1 MKYVI
6 DCFRSWNLLRIN
18 RRRLLKSPKKT
29 PLGFVMKGPSY
40 LFQENWEV
48 EEIKLFRKLLSQ
60 SQRFINVGANVGL
73 YVLLARQSGLP
84 VTALEPVPQ
93 TVQFLL
99 QNLEINS
106 LSDQVTVIPAA
117 VGNVAGVE
125 TIYGV
130 GTAAS
135 LLKDWG
141 NNPESLMQRV
151 PVVCLDDVIKMP
163 SKNEQLLILLDVEGY
178 EYKALL
184 GAKKLIAARP
194 HPIWIVEVI
203 LAETGSAQ
211 NGSANEIFSMF
222 AKAGYSAKCVDAFMT
237 DTDGPVQ
244 GVTNYVFFNNEQSIK
259 KVS

>member
-1 MKYVI
+1 M
-6 DCFRSWNLLRIN
+6 F
-18 RRRLLKSPKKT
+18 
-29 PLGFVMKGPSY
+29 GFTSY
-40 LFQENWEV
+40 HSLQN
-48 EEIKLFRKLLSQ
+48 
-60 SQRFINVGANVGL
+60 
-73 YVLLARQSGLP
+73 GLP
-84 VTALEPVPQ
+84 INSLDAVPQ

-117 VGNVAGVE
+117 AGNAAGVD

-135 LLKDWG
+135 LMKDWG
-141 NNPESLMQRV
+141 NNPKSLRQRV

-163 SKNEQLLILLDVEGY
+163 NKNEQLLILIDVEGY

-184 GAKKLIAARP
+184 GAKKLIASRP
-194 HPIWIVEVI
+194 RPIWIVETI
-203 LAETGSAQ
+203 SAETGAAQ

-222 AKAGYSAKCVDAFMT
+222 AKAGYSAKCIDPFMT

-244 GVTNYVFFNNEQSIK
+244 GVTNYVFFNKEQSIEK
-259 KVS
+259 II

>member
-18 RRRLLKSPKKT
+18 RRRLLKAPKKT
-29 PLGFVMKGPSY
+29 PLGFLMKGPSY
-40 LFQENWEV
+40 LFQETWEV
-48 EEIKLFRKLLSQ
+48 EEIKLFRKLLLK

-73 YVLLARQSGLP
+73 YVLLARQNGLP

-99 QNLEINS
+99 QNLEINA

-117 VGNVAGVE
+117 VGDVAGIE

-135 LLKDWG
+135 LLKNWG
-141 NNPESLMQRV
+141 NNPKSLSQRV

-163 SKNEQLLILLDVEGY
+163 SQNEQLLILLDVEGS
-178 EYKALL
+178 EYNALL
-184 GAKKLIAARP
+184 GSKKLIASRP
-194 HPIWIVEVI
+194 RPIWIIEI
-203 LAETGSAQ
+203 ISAETGVAQ
-211 NGSANEIFSMF
+211 NDSANEIFSMF
-222 AKAGYSAKCVDAFMT
+222 GKAGYSAKCIDTFMT

-244 GVTNYVFFNNEQSIK
+244 GITNYVFFSKKQSIENII
-259 KVS
+259 

>member
-6 DCFRSWNLLRIN
+6 DCFRSWNLIRIN
-18 RRRLLKSPKKT
+18 RRRLLKAPKKT
-29 PLGFVMKGPSY
+29 PLGFLMKGPSY

-48 EEIKLFRKLLSQ
+48 EEIKLLRKLLPQ

-203 LAETGSAQ
+203 LAETGSA
-211 NGSANEIFSMF
+211 NEIFSIF

>member
-1 MKYVI
+1 
-6 DCFRSWNLLRIN
+6 
-18 RRRLLKSPKKT
+18 
-29 PLGFVMKGPSY
+29 MKGPSY
-40 LFQENWEV
+40 LFHENWKV

-73 YVLLARQSGLP
+73 YVLLARQGGLP

-99 QNLEINS
+99 QNLEMNS

-117 VGNVAGVE
+117 VGNAAGVE

>member
-6 DCFRSWNLLRIN
+6 DCFRSWNLIRIN
-18 RRRLLKSPKKT
+18 RRRLLKAPKKT
-29 PLGFVMKGPSY
+29 PLGFLMKGPSY

-48 EEIKLFRKLLSQ
+48 EEIKLFRKLVSQ

-73 YVLLARQSGLP
+73 YVLLARQNGLP

-117 VGNVAGVE
+117 VGNAAGVE
-125 TIYGV
+125 TIYGL

-135 LLKDWG
+135 LMKDWG
-141 NNPESLMQRV
+141 NNPDSLRQRV

-163 SKNEQLLILLDVEGY
+163 NKNEQLLILLDVEGY
-178 EYKALL
+178 EHKALL
-184 GAKKLIAARP
+184 GAKKLIASRP
-194 HPIWIVEVI
+194 RPIWIVEI
-203 LAETGSAQ
+203 ISAETGAIQ

-222 AKAGYSAKCVDAFMT
+222 AKAGYSVKCIDPFMT
-237 DTDGPVQ
+237 ETHKLVK
-244 GVTNYVFFNNEQSIK
+244 GVTNYVFFNKEQSIAK
-259 KVS
+259 II